1 MSAEAR
7 ARVLAAA
14 EAEPSPTRA
23 DVRRRNAW
31 LAVLAVASGLCAFAV
46 FAALESNGRWIGL
59 GGDVS
64 PSLHAER
71 PIGLVAATAGGAF
84 AIAAVVVWL
93 ALARGR
99 SMLGR
104 SPESLTAAAVL
115 APIALFIWKIF
126 CSATFGYRMIEWPDR
141 AGFRCFTLT
150 LVVAIGPLASFLAI
164 RRSAPLRPALNGAI
178 LGVAAG
184 ACSWFAVDL
193 WCPVA
198 YVPHL
203 VFGHLLPVFVLA
215 AFGALVGSGYLSR
228 RGPRR

>member
-14 EAEPSPTRA
+14 EAEPSPTLR

-31 LAVLAVASGLCAFAV
+31 LAVVAVASGLCAFAV
-46 FAALESNGRWIGL
+46 FAAIESNGRWIGL

-64 PSLHAER
+64 PSLHSER
-71 PIGLVAATAGGAF
+71 PIALVAATAGGAF
-84 AIAAVVVWL
+84 AIAVALVWI
-93 ALARGR
+93 ALGRGR

-104 SPESLTAAAVL
+104 SCESLVAAVVL
-115 APIALFIWKIF
+115 APIALFGWKVF
-126 CSATFGYRMIEWPDR
+126 CSLAFGYSTIEWPDR
-141 AGFRCFTLT
+141 AGFRCFSLT
-150 LVVAIGPLASFLAI
+150 LAVAIGPLASFLAI
-164 RRSAPLRPALNGAI
+164 RRFAPLWPGLNGAI

-184 ACSWFAVDL
+184 ACSWLAADL

-215 AFGALVGSGYLSR
+215 AFGALVGSGYLSPR
-228 RGPRR
+228 TPRR